1 MVSSKLSSTHEV
13 DHTLRAELEFKASAR
28 RNKLLGY
35 WLADEMG
42 LGEEA
47 AEEYAMEV
55 VRADLAESGHED
67 VVRKVMTDIQE
78 KGLDIAEDRLRQEM
92 DHLLRVARGQIEDEN
107 Q

>member
-13 DHTLRAELEFKASAR
+13 DHALRAELEFKASAR

-42 LGEEA
+42 LDDAA

-55 VRADLAESGHED
+55 VRADLEEPGHED
-67 VVRKVMTDIQE
+67 VVRKIMADVKEKALDVTDSQVRHEIE
-78 KGLDIAEDRLRQEM
+78 
-92 DHLLRVARGQIEDEN
+92 HLLQVARGQIEDEN
-107 Q
+107 P

>member
-13 DHTLRAELEFKASAR
+13 DHALRAELEFKASAR

-55 VRADLAESGHED
+55 VRADLEEAGHED
-67 VVRKVMTDIQE
+67 VVRKLMADIEE
-78 KGLDIAEDRLRQEM
+78 KGLNVPESQVRHELE
-92 DHLLRVARGQIEDEN
+92 HLLRVARCQTEDEN
-107 Q
+107 R